1 MVAFHRTLPEESVV
15 YRYFHMM
22 SLQHR
27 TTHERLVRI
36 GRDEHIER
44 VTAEILHGNGAM
56 QRLCRK
62 LGFQLRNAPEVVEA
76 WVDLAGW
83 QPPLEAGGQPSPAA

>member
-1 MVAFHRTLPEESVV
+1 
-15 YRYFHMM
+15 MM

-36 GRDEHIER
+36 CFIDDERIER

-56 QRLCRK
+56 QRLCRE